1 MRGHGF
7 TTSTAIAL
15 FFYVCVAF
23 GLHALAVPRTLA
35 QSGQA
40 APKESEAA
48 RNARQVVELTN
59 AERRKA
65 GLPALK
71 EQPQLAAAAMKHAE
85 DMARNSYFDHKDREG
100 GMPWDRV
107 RAEGYRYRACA
118 ENIAKGARTPRQA
131 VALWMK
137 SPGHRKNIL
146 GDFAEIGVVFAGGG
160 KKGET
165 RYWVQ
170 VFGTPRE

>member
-1 MRGHGF
+1 MRVVFRIAWIAALATVGAV
-7 TTSTAIAL
+7 TAIQPA
-15 FFYVCVAF
+15 
-23 GLHALAVPRTLA
+23 TLA
-35 QSGQA
+35 QSGRA
-40 APKESEAA
+40 APKESEAE
-48 RNARQVVELTN
+48 RLARQIVELTN

-65 GLPALK
+65 GLPAFK
-71 EQPQLAAAAMKHAE
+71 EQAQLAAAAMKHAE
-85 DMARNSYFDHKDREG
+85 DMARNKYFDHKDREG

-107 RAEGYRYRACA
+107 LAEGYRYRACA
-118 ENIAKGARTPRQA
+118 ENIAKGAKAPRHV
-131 VALWMK
+131 VAMWMK

-146 GDFAEIGVVFAGGG
+146 GDFTEIGVGFARGG